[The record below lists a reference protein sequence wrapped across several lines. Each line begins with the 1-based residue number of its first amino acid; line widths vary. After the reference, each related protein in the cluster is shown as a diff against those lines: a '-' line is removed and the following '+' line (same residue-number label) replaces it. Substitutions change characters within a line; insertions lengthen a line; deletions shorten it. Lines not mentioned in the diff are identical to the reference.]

1 MLDDMSALAEAM
13 SDVHWRI
20 SNLYKIVD
28 KHGQVVTFKPNEA
41 QLDLINTCKKR
52 DIILKARQLGFSTLA
67 CIISLDECLFNDNWR
82 AGIIAHKNDDA
93 NTIFET
99 KIKFPYDNL
108 PPEIKEA
115 CPAVNDRAGALKFS
129 NGSSISVSTS
139 FRSGTLQRLHISE
152 FGKICARSPDK
163 AREIITGAF
172 PAAENGAITIES
184 TAEGQE
190 GAFFEYCQ
198 RAMGL
203 KEHGPKD
210 YKFHFYPWWGNIEY
224 ALVDP
229 LMLLSQSNEDYFA
242 KLEHVEGIK
251 LTHEQKCW
259 YQAEQIVQGGDMKRE
274 HPSTPREAFE
284 QALEGA
290 YFERQLVHAHDV
302 GSIGRFPYDPRYE
315 VNSFWDLGRNDLNA
329 LWLHQRIGDR
339 NRFIGYYENSGEHI
353 SHYINWLKEWKR
365 QNNAQFDEHY
375 LPHDGNRQDLFLEN
389 GRLGAMDDLGFR
401 PEIVSRVGN
410 KLEAIEAVRSIFP
423 QCDFDEKGCE
433 VGLKRLK
440 HYRKE
445 WDDKRGT
452 WKDKPRHDDNS
463 NGADAFMTFATGYE
477 PPNYEDDYDDRH
489 DTATDGRSNDAGY

>member
-1 MLDDMSALAEAM
+1 MSLSKLGEKL
-13 SDVHWRI
+13 SDVHWRL
-20 SNLYKIVD
+20 SNLYKIVN
-28 KHGQVVTFKPNEA
+28 KHGEVVTFVPNGS
-41 QLDLINTCKKR
+41 QLDLINTCGKR
-52 DIILKARQLGFSTLA
+52 DIVLKARQLGFTTLA

-82 AGIIAHKNDDA
+82 AGIIAHKNEDA
-93 NTIFET
+93 NAIFET

-108 PPEIKEA
+108 PEEIRTQRTA
-115 CPAVNDRAGALKFS
+115 INDRAGALKFS

-139 FRSGTLQRLHISE
+139 FRSGTLQRLHVSE

-190 GAFFEYCQ
+190 GAFYEMST

-203 KEHGPKD
+203 KEVGVKD
-210 YKFHFYPWWGNIEY
+210 FRFHFYPWWRNPEY
-224 ALVDP
+224 TLDDP
-229 LMLLSQSNEDYFA
+229 LMLLTQVNEDYYS
-242 KLEHVEGIK
+242 KLEHIESIP
-251 LTHEQKCW
+251 LTHGQKCW
-259 YQAEQIVQGGDMKRE
+259 YQAEEIIQGGDMKRE

-290 YFERQLVHAHDV
+290 YFERQISHSLQMKLI
-302 GSIGRFPYDPRYE
+302 GSFPYDPRYE

-329 LWLHQRIGDR
+329 LWLHQRIDGRD
-339 NRFIGYYENSGEHI
+339 RFIGYYENSGEHI

-365 QNNAQFDEHY
+365 VHNAQYDEHY

-401 PEIVSRVGN
+401 PEIVDRVGN
-410 KLEAIEAVRSIFP
+410 KLEAIEAVRAVFP
-423 QCDFDEKGCE
+423 NCDFDEKACE
-433 VGLKRLK
+433 LGLKRLK

-477 PPNYEDDYDDRH
+477 APDYSEDDYGEYEAVRGSSSV
-489 DTATDGRSNDAGY
+489 TGY